1 MCVPRAEWMG
11 KTKQSRKSSTKETLA
26 MVLKEL
32 SLAWIVFMFIIRW
45 AERREISSSTQA
57 ECINSKWHQWDR
69 GWDLAVEGDATQK
82 ATRAVWGSDVWN
94 VNLFIRCTPPQI
106 PSSVFPLS
114 HTLFSFPSCP
124 PYTFALST
132 HTVCFFSEVKCSHLL
147 DMFKTLVHLTLKKS
161 VLHLVCPSSCQLLSL
176 GSECQ
181 SSGGKEVLAWS
192 SQGPL
197 QRYGSSHMGIYSC
210 CSRDL
215 LSEPT
220 LLTTA
225 VSCLSHVPGSWPS
238 RSSQVQDILRCLCF
252 DHAHNNLRTETSML
266 ITLLGLN

>member
-1 MCVPRAEWMG
+1 
-11 KTKQSRKSSTKETLA
+11 

-32 SLAWIVFMFIIRW
+32 SLVWIVFMFIIRW

-57 ECINSKWHQWDR
+57 ECINSKWDQWDR

-94 VNLFIRCTPPQI
+94 VNLFIGCAPPHI
-106 PSSVFPLS
+106 PSSVLSPLP
-114 HTLFSFPSCP
+114 HLIFLPF
-124 PYTFALST
+124 LSSVYIQMMSI
-132 HTVCFFSEVKCSHLL
+132 HAVCFFSEAKCSHLL
-147 DMFKTLVHLTLKKS
+147 DMFKTLVPLTLKKS
-161 VLHLVCPSSCQLLSL
+161 VLHLVCPSSCQLVSL

-197 QRYGSSHMGIYSC
+197 QWYGSSHMGIYSC

-220 LLTTA
+220 LLTAA

-238 RSSQVQDILRCLCF
+238 RSSQVQDILRCLHF
-252 DHAHNNLRTETSML
+252 DHAHNNLRTETPML
-266 ITLLGLN
+266 ITLLGFN